1 MAAEQCPLDI
11 APPDPDVFPAALGA
25 AHHTAASEA
34 VCLGQTEAEQPN
46 GACRLGPAAVF
57 GRAHRFTCKVCSLF
71 CANYGC
77 LESGSKTEVRAR
89 ELGYSVLFISTDSLL
104 FLKTSL

>member
-11 APPDPDVFPAALGA
+11 APPDPDVFPATLGA

-46 GACRLGPAAVF
+46 GACRLGPAAV
-57 GRAHRFTCKVCSLF
+57 
-71 CANYGC
+71 
-77 LESGSKTEVRAR
+77 SGSRLLEEEQGSSCLPGCSDKLPEVPRASGFSTR
-89 ELGYSVLFISTDSLL
+89 WVLLA
-104 FLKTSL
+104 FLAPGPLPGLH